1 MCKNNFTNENEFDF
15 SLWDDIHILPAPR
28 PDDIPYDYWVL
39 PDEVCNPC
47 GSFNF
52 VNYWFDFDFWGL
64 VPPFDIYPD
73 SVCNPSGPLGGVIN
87 TYGPTIIINN

>member
-39 PDEVCNPC
+39 PDEVCNP
-47 GSFNF
+47 
-52 VNYWFDFDFWGL
+52 
-64 VPPFDIYPD
+64 
-73 SVCNPSGPLGGVIN
+73 SGPSNLDDVYN
-87 TYGPTIIINN
+87 FYGPTIIIKN